1 MSFKE
6 QWPQVYDGI
15 SVSECACH
23 GGITYTYT
31 AGTLVG
37 GMIELHLKT
46 NNLTSTSTSMIG
58 LHLKTNNSTSAVGN
72 SHDSHTASDD
82 YLSLAIAIANSV
94 IRCQNEIK
102 VEIVRLWVVDCFSC
116 QVDDKRRSSYG
127 AVRP

>member
-1 MSFKE
+1 MQIVNMTTYEVSCNSCDVKVFETQTTLSCKE

-46 NNLTSTSTSMIG
+46 NNLTSTSTSTSMIG

-72 SHDSHTASDD
+72 SHDSYIASDD
-82 YLSLAIAIANSV
+82 YLSLAIAIASSV
-94 IRCQNEIK
+94 IRC
-102 VEIVRLWVVDCFSC
+102 
-116 QVDDKRRSSYG
+116 
-127 AVRP
+127 

>member
-1 MSFKE
+1 MQIVNMTTYEVSCNICDVLLFETQTTLSCKE

-31 AGTLVG
+31 AGTLLG

-58 LHLKTNNSTSAVGN
+58 LHLKTNNSTSAMRN
-72 SHDSHTASDD
+72 SHDSHIASDD

-94 IRCQNEIK
+94 IRC
-102 VEIVRLWVVDCFSC
+102 
-116 QVDDKRRSSYG
+116 
-127 AVRP
+127 

>member
-1 MSFKE
+1 MQIVNMTTYEVSCNSCDVKVFETQTTLSCKE

-46 NNLTSTSTSMIG
+46 NNLTS
-58 LHLKTNNSTSAVGN
+58 AVGN

-82 YLSLAIAIANSV
+82 YLSLAIAIADSV
-94 IRCQNEIK
+94 IRC
-102 VEIVRLWVVDCFSC
+102 
-116 QVDDKRRSSYG
+116 
-127 AVRP
+127 